1 MIFPATDSLR
11 SALPLTFT
19 ATAAKLFFSGGG
31 GTITPAA
38 EWSSLKNARGGNH
51 VKIMSIYP
59 DLLQLVEQ
67 F

>member
-1 MIFPATDSLR
+1 MIFPVTDSLR

-38 EWSSLKNARGGNH
+38 EWSSLRNARGG
-51 VKIMSIYP
+51 M
-59 DLLQLVEQ
+59 
-67 F
+67 